1 MNMPGADIEASIDE
15 VISKHKGEHGEL
27 LNILEELQAKDK
39 RKYLSPT
46 TMEIVSER
54 LNIPQSHIFSIASFY
69 SFFNLRPQGDHVI
82 VICRGT
88 ACHTRKSKELFE
100 SLKNMLNFED
110 EDASPG
116 GKVFLTTKDNMF
128 TIKTVACFGQCALA
142 PVVEIDGVVHSNMT
156 VEKTK
161 KIAMEIEASEKRGN
175 GADNQVTRDE
185 S

>member
-1 MNMPGADIEASIDE
+1 
-15 VISKHKGEHGEL
+15 L

-39 RKYLSPT
+39 RKYLSPA
-46 TMEIVSER
+46 TMEMVSER

-88 ACHTRKSKELFE
+88 ACHTRKSKDLFE

-116 GKVFLTTKDNMF
+116 GKVFLTTEDNLF

-161 KIAMEIEASEKRGN
+161 KIAMEIEASAKKGN
-175 GADNQVTRDE
+175 VADNQVTRDE